1 MSKGTPVGLSAAEMN
16 FKPSGEMSPA
26 MLLSVEARLV
36 VLRMYCTNL
45 GLAGLVIWYIMMPLE
60 RSKPMKA

>member
-1 MSKGTPVGLSAAEMN
+1 MSKGTPVGLSAAGIN
-16 FKPSGEMSPA
+16 FKPSGETSPVEVA
-26 MLLSVEARLV
+26 LL